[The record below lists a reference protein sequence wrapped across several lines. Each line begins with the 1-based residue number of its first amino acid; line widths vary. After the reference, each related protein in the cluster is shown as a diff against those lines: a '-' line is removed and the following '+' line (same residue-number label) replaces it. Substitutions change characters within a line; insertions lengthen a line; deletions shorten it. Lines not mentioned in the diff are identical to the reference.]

1 MARRGRAKKVFPGG
15 NTSRGFFSFHDQ
27 IIPEDAER
35 IFVIKGGPGA
45 GKSSF
50 MRTIGEE
57 FLKLGYDVELH
68 YCSSDNKSLDGVVI
82 KKANVALLD
91 GTAPHVVDPKY
102 PGAVD
107 EILNLG
113 EHWDDSNLIKDKY
126 YIIDINKQM
135 MTRFQ
140 SAHRYLRAAKEIQD
154 DMEAIIGE
162 GVDREKLNKLKTEL
176 RYELIDGV
184 NNINRNASIRHL
196 FDSSITPEGLVDYIE
211 TIIQS
216 NYICYYLKGG
226 VGTVSSEM
234 LSYLASEYNMK
245 GYAVELYH
253 QPLNPDRLQTLV
265 VEGLKIAVTI
275 NPKTEM
281 KAYKIIDLDTV
292 IDEDKYTDK
301 AELLQKDA
309 ETYIKLMEEGVRRIK
324 MAKLLHDDLEK
335 KYVDSMDFGAVT
347 ELRNSTVERIKEILK
362 NK

>member
-1 MARRGRAKKVFPGG
+1 MAQRGRAKKVFPGG
-15 NTSRGFFSFHDQ
+15 NTSRGFFSFLDQ

-35 IFVIKGGPGA
+35 IFILKGGPGA

-57 FLKLGYDVELH
+57 FLKLGYDVELY

-82 KKANVALLD
+82 KKANVALVD
-91 GTAPHVVDPKY
+91 GTAPHIVDPKY
-102 PGAVD
+102 PGAVG

-113 EHWDDSNLIKDKY
+113 EFWDDSALVKDKY
-126 YIIDINKQM
+126 DIIEINKQM
-135 MTRFQ
+135 MTRFH

-162 GVDREKLNKLKTEL
+162 GVVREELNKLKTEL
-176 RYELIDGV
+176 RYELVDGISS
-184 NNINRNASIRHL
+184 INRNASIRHL

-226 VGTVSSEM
+226 TGIVSAEV
-234 LSYLASEYNMK
+234 LSYFANEYNMK
-245 GYAVELYH
+245 GYGVELYH
-253 QPLNPDRLQTLV
+253 QPLNPDRLQTLLI
-265 VEGLKIAVTI
+265 EDLKIAITI
-275 NPKTEM
+275 NPKTEIN
-281 KAYKIIDLDTV
+281 AYKVIDLDKV
-292 IDEDKYTDK
+292 IDEDKYIDK
-301 AELLQKDA
+301 AELLKKDA
-309 ETYIKLMEEGVRRIK
+309 ETYLMLMEEGVRRIK

-335 KYVDSMDFGAVT
+335 KYVGSMDFEAIT
-347 ELRNSTVERIKEILK
+347 ELRNRTVERIKGILK